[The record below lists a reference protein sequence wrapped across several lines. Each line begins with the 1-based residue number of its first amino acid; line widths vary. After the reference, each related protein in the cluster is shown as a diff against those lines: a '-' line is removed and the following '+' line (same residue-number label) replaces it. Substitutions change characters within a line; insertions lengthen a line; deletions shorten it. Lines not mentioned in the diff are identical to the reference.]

1 MLKQQVRFCTSPDG
15 VRTAYAIT
23 GDGPPLV
30 FPSTW
35 QTHVELDP
43 GLLGYSHWLEG
54 LSRHHT
60 LIRGELRGAGLSDW
74 EVPSMDFEDWV
85 WDLEAMVDDA
95 GLERF
100 PIFGLSHASATAIE
114 YTVRHPERVSH
125 LVLYAASARAEVSRV
140 DPAAMRKLAVYMD
153 FQREFWD
160 STDPRMQ
167 WFFTSSVVPA
177 ASREI
182 VAALDKVRRQSMN
195 ADNSVR
201 ALKTIVN
208 TDVMARLPE
217 ISVPTLVLHPKA
229 GTTVKIS
236 EAREVAAAIPD
247 ARLVLLDCEN
257 HLMQAYEPGWPRLL
271 EETWRFLGVDLD
283 RVEREPASRNGASE
297 PEPAL
302 SRREREVLAL
312 LAQHRT
318 NAEIGEVLTIT
329 PATVATHVHN
339 VLAKLGAS
347 RRSEAAAWWADH
359 GNGSAESGIHRTV

>member
-302 SRREREVLAL
+302 S
-312 LAQHRT
+312 
-318 NAEIGEVLTIT
+318 
-329 PATVATHVHN
+329 
-339 VLAKLGAS
+339 
-347 RRSEAAAWWADH
+347 
-359 GNGSAESGIHRTV
+359 